1 MAKKVSEAQ
10 LHITGK
16 DKTKTAFNSVQ
27 GRLKRMKDS
36 LLGVKGAMGLL
47 GVASAGVFVKMAKDA
62 ANTADEIRK
71 MSGRIGITTDAL
83 QEMRFAFGLAGVE
96 GDVLN
101 KGLLNFSKSL
111 GEARVGTGALT
122 TFLKKSDEALLGQ
135 LVSAKNTT
143 KALDIFFG
151 ALGRTKNQ
159 SDKMALSSA
168 ALGRAGKLITTA
180 FEGGADA
187 FANAREEAHRLG
199 LIIDQELL
207 ENAEAMN
214 DQLSI
219 VSQVISV
226 QLTKAFLE
234 LAPTIQSSAKA
245 LTDFIVGMKDGSS
258 ILFHTSNKM
267 SLFERIVRS
276 IAFELDK
283 AGEAMHRFFG
293 DDAGADEFLA
303 RAKEQKRLILE
314 SQKGGATGSI
324 ALSKK
329 APGGFGGGAGA
340 ITSGTMKL
348 VDPHD
353 LDLMGILEKK
363 REKEFEDLL
372 KQKKLEDE
380 IMLSFE
386 REVAILEQQ
395 ASGREEIA
403 VLYEKQFELEDK
415 LGRKLTENEG
425 KGLEAFLAQ
434 KKHLEE
440 IITIN
445 EQVGGIAERVFDR
458 MGDGLVNALQRGEG
472 AFDSLKNVALA
483 ALFDIGQEL
492 FRIAAIAPLKK
503 AAGSFLGSIDFGS
516 ILGGFF
522 ADGGFVSGA
531 KPIVVGERGP
541 EIFSPGASGS
551 IIPNNQI
558 GGGGGA
564 TTVNLNISTGVQG
577 TVRAELMGLMPQI
590 TEQVKMAVA
599 EARQRGGA
607 FSTAM
612 GV

>member
-234 LAPTIQSSAKA
+234 LAPAIQSSAKA
-245 LTDFIVGMKDGSS
+245 LTEFLVGMKNGES
-258 ILFHTSNKM
+258 ILFHNNQKM

-283 AGEAMHRFFG
+283 AGMAFSKLIGNEKLF
-293 DDAGADEFLA
+293 EFYKKLA
-303 RAKEQKRLILE
+303 LEQRELILL
-314 SQKGGATGSI
+314 SQRSI
-324 ALSKK
+324 DLSKK
-329 APGGFGGGAGA
+329 APGVSGA
-340 ITSGTMKL
+340 IPPMSKL
-348 VDPHD
+348 QPLHD
-353 LDLMGILEKK
+353 SRKKLCDKIPKPVEAPYMRGEEQFSLIELLDSVLEDI
-363 REKEFEDLL
+363 RGPQE
-372 KQKKLEDE
+372 KLEDE
-380 IMLSFE
+380 IRQSSI
-386 REVAILEQQ
+386 RELAILEQQ
-395 ASGREEIA
+395 ASGHEEIA
-403 VLYEKQFELEDK
+403 VLFEKQFEVEDK
-415 LGRKLTENEG
+415 LGRKLTEREGNE
-425 KGLEAFLAQ
+425 LEAFLAQ

-445 EQVGGIAERVFDR
+445 EQVGGISERVFDR

-531 KPIVVGERGP
+531 KPILVGERGP

-551 IIPNNQI
+551 IIP
-558 GGGGGA
+558 
-564 TTVNLNISTGVQG
+564 
-577 TVRAELMGLMPQI
+577 
-590 TEQVKMAVA
+590 
-599 EARQRGGA
+599 
-607 FSTAM
+607 
-612 GV
+612 

>member
-1 MAKKVSEAQ
+1 
-10 LHITGK
+10 
-16 DKTKTAFNSVQ
+16 
-27 GRLKRMKDS
+27 
-36 LLGVKGAMGLL
+36 
-47 GVASAGVFVKMAKDA
+47 

-83 QEMRFAFGLAGVE
+83 QEMRFAFGLAGIE

-283 AGEAMHRFFG
+283 AGMAFHKFIGDEKGFEFFK
-293 DDAGADEFLA
+293 A
-303 RAKEQKRLILE
+303 RMLEQKRLIEE

-329 APGGFGGGAGA
+329 APGGFGGGAE
-340 ITSGTMKL
+340 L
-348 VDPHD
+348 LH
-353 LDLMGILEKK
+353 
-363 REKEFEDLL
+363 RE
-372 KQKKLEDE
+372 
-380 IMLSFE
+380 
-386 REVAILEQQ
+386 
-395 ASGREEIA
+395 
-403 VLYEKQFELEDK
+403 
-415 LGRKLTENEG
+415 
-425 KGLEAFLAQ
+425 
-434 KKHLEE
+434 
-440 IITIN
+440 
-445 EQVGGIAERVFDR
+445 
-458 MGDGLVNALQRGEG
+458 
-472 AFDSLKNVALA
+472 
-483 ALFDIGQEL
+483 
-492 FRIAAIAPLKK
+492 P
-503 AAGSFLGSIDFGS
+503 
-516 ILGGFF
+516 
-522 ADGGFVSGA
+522 
-531 KPIVVGERGP
+531 
-541 EIFSPGASGS
+541 
-551 IIPNNQI
+551 
-558 GGGGGA
+558 
-564 TTVNLNISTGVQG
+564 
-577 TVRAELMGLMPQI
+577 
-590 TEQVKMAVA
+590 
-599 EARQRGGA
+599 
-607 FSTAM
+607 
-612 GV
+612 